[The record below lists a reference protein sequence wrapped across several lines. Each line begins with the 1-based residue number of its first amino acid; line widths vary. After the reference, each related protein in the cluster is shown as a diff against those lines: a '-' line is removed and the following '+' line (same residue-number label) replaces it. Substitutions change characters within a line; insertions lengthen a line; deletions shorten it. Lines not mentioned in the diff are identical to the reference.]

1 MKIGYIGLGK
11 MGKNMVLHLLEQGV
25 EVVAFNRSPEPL
37 LEVEKAGA
45 IKADSLE
52 DLVGKLEIPRII
64 WLMLTAGEVVDD
76 FIEKLVPLLNK
87 GDLIIDGG
95 NSFYK
100 DTQKRAK
107 RLKNAGIN
115 FMDVG
120 TSGGPDGARKGAC
133 LMVGGEKED
142 FKKVEEL
149 IKKIA
154 APKAYGYFGKVGAGH
169 FVKMVHNGIE
179 YGMMESIAEGAAI
192 LNNSEF
198 NLDLREIF
206 RVYNNK
212 SVIESRLVGWL
223 LEALKE
229 DPDLKDTSSIISA
242 TGEGE
247 WTIKTGKEMGIKI
260 PVIEDSFKVRQ
271 ESEEF
276 TKRIKSTKFR
286 NESASHPLSSLA
298 FRNKSV
304 SAMRGKFGQ
313 HRVKKQ

>member
-1 MKIGYIGLGK
+1 MKIGYVGLGK

-45 IKADSLE
+45 IKAKSLE
-52 DLVGKLEIPRII
+52 DLVSALQPPRTV
-64 WLMLTAGEVVDD
+64 WLMLTAGEVVDE

-87 GDLIIDGG
+87 GDLIIDAG

-100 DTQKRAK
+100 DTQKRAE

-142 FKKVEEL
+142 FKKVEGL
-149 IKKIA
+149 LKKIA
-154 APKAYGYFGKVGAGH
+154 AEGAYGYFGKVGAGH

-198 NLDLREIF
+198 NLDLREVF

-229 DPDLKDTSSIISA
+229 DPNLEDVSSVISS

-247 WTIKTGKEMGIKI
+247 WTIKTGKEMGIKV

-271 ESEEF
+271 NSSKDKESSGEG
-276 TKRIKSTKFR
+276 
-286 NESASHPLSSLA
+286 

-304 SAMRGKFGQ
+304 SAMRGKFGH